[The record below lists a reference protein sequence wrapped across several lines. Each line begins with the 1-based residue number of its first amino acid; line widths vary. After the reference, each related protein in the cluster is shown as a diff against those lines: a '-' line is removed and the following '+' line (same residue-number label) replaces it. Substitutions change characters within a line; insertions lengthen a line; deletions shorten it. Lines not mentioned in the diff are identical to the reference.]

1 MDTNDESAHGY
12 PGSISA
18 HAVRDAHVAGVGG
31 HARFATIVASDWPA
45 NAALCRCCVG
55 HGDPHTEKV
64 GDRTNLGRQCVV
76 GAIREGILFRPYA
89 VAYAATQTL
98 NVDET
103 VERSILYVAHLYAQ
117 RDDIRLHRVEPTSQL
132 STPID
137 TLLITAQHGL
147 HLTRRQPRTELEGRP
162 QTIGEPCDL
171 RTLPWSRNVLMLK
184 AVGGEHELPEL
195 FPHVAG
201 DPNGDF

>member
-31 HARFATIVASDWPA
+31 HASFATIIAIDWPV

-89 VAYAATQTL
+89 AAYAATQTL

-103 VERSILYVAHLYAQ
+103 VERPILFVAHLYTQ
-117 RDDIRLHRVEPTSQL
+117 RDDIRLH
-132 STPID
+132 
-137 TLLITAQHGL
+137 
-147 HLTRRQPRTELEGRP
+147 
-162 QTIGEPCDL
+162 
-171 RTLPWSRNVLMLK
+171 
-184 AVGGEHELPEL
+184 
-195 FPHVAG
+195 
-201 DPNGDF
+201 